1 MGYAV
6 PREEGAHIQILTA
19 FLADGGLISGLN
31 YGITKGARLELRL
44 VVLGTRRGG
53 GLVAGWGT
61 GRRDLVCTMPVDGFA
76 QSGITGSTE
85 AKLGVFDGACGG
97 SEPLSL
103 FNNCNMA
110 CPMNAPH
117 RNGGRW
123 VHEASAIDP
132 REK

>member
-1 MGYAV
+1 MEYGPAKYV
-6 PREEGAHIQILTA
+6 QYSTA
-19 FLADGGLISGLN
+19 RSS
-31 YGITKGARLELRL
+31 YRTSVL
-44 VVLGTRRGG
+44 VGFG
-53 GLVAGWGT
+53 
-61 GRRDLVCTMPVDGFA
+61 VCTMSVDGFA

-85 AKLGVFDGACGG
+85 ANWGVFGGACGD